1 MDKNSAL
8 LEKRALLQET
18 DSEDEEDQAYARGKQ
33 NIVLA
38 IRSRHNLF
46 WIF

>member
-1 MDKNSAL
+1 MDKNSAM

-33 NIVLA
+33 NIVIA
-38 IRSRHNLF
+38 ISHSIDLF
-46 WIF
+46 WFF